1 MESGI
6 IFSPRKAGAA
16 GLDPSEWCWQPQS
29 PEHCSI
35 PEKSREVNTRLRQ
48 ASRQGLILN
57 AERVCPGDV
66 PPVNGKKPRPLVGE
80 FRGHQSKL

>member
-16 GLDPSEWCWQPQS
+16 GLDLSEWCQQPQS

-35 PEKSREVNTRLRQ
+35 PKNCEVNTRLRQ
-48 ASRQGLILN
+48 ALRQRLILN
-57 AERVCPGDV
+57 AERVCPGNI